1 MKRSNL
7 ALFSLLALA
16 AVVIAACTSS
26 PTSVATPTEAAPG
39 ATSAPT
45 ATTAPAATNTPTSP
59 SAPTA
64 TPSTSAQVSYSKDI
78 QPIFSQN
85 CVRCHGGRGG
95 LYLDSYAHVMDGGV
109 NGPVIVP
116 GSPQD
121 SLLVKRIEGIVQPQM
136 PLGGTPLSQADID
149 LIVNWITEGAPDN

>member
-45 ATTAPAATNTPTSP
+45 ATTAPAATNTPS
-59 SAPTA
+59 S
-64 TPSTSAQVSYSKDI
+64 SAQVSYSKDI